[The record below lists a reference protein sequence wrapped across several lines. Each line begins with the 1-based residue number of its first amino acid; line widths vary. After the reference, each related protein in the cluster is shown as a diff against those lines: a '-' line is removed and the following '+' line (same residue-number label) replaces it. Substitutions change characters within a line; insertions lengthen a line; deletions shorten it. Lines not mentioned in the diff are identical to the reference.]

1 MRVFKPSKLRAYL
14 LRAREHGIPPE
25 TILEGGGVSWD
36 EIENL
41 APLDLD
47 RMSVLFDLLATRT
60 PPGFSIQCGRT
71 CKVGEYGI
79 VGFSMMSMPTLRAAM
94 DQWNRYCLV
103 AGHPIITSTRENG
116 SEWEMHFQL
125 RRSMSPAAERFCIE
139 AAMVGLEA
147 TIREL
152 TGEPAN
158 ARRIDLPY
166 GPPDDMAPFGIF
178 TTSQIR
184 FNRGGAIYY
193 GERSDLDRLIPA
205 HDDQIRSIL
214 EGQCAGLLAALNQD
228 QDILERIEDVIHVSS
243 GHLPS
248 LDEIATQLG
257 LSRRSLQRELS
268 NRGINFRDYI
278 RQFRHRQAESLLLEG
293 RFNIKTIAY
302 MLGFKDAGSFRR
314 AFHDWTGRSIS
325 EWLAARSQSERR
337 MDAHGTQMLQLA

>member
-1 MRVFKPSKLRAYL
+1 MFKPSKLRAYL

-25 TILEGGGVSWD
+25 VILDGSDITWE
-36 EIENL
+36 EIEAL
-41 APLDLD
+41 APIDLD
-47 RMSVLFDLLATRT
+47 TMSVLFDLLATRT
-60 PPGFSIQCGRT
+60 PAGFSIQCGRA

-103 AGHPIITSTRENG
+103 AGHPIVTSTRESG
-116 SEWEMHFQL
+116 AEWEMHFQL
-125 RRSMSPAAERFCIE
+125 RRSMTPAAERFCIE

-147 TIREL
+147 TINEL

-166 GPPDDMAPFGIF
+166 GPPEAMSHFDIF
-178 TTSQIR
+178 TTSHIR

-193 GERSDLDRLIPA
+193 GDRTDLDRLIPA
-205 HDDQIRSIL
+205 RDDQIRSIL

-248 LDEIATQLG
+248 LDEIATRLG

-268 NRGINFRDYI
+268 NRGINFREFI
-278 RQFRHRQAESLLLEG
+278 RQFRQRQAESLLMEG

-325 EWLAARSQSERR
+325 EWMAVRTHGERR
-337 MDAHGTQMLQLA
+337 RDARDAEMLQVA